1 MRRTAIL
8 TLVTVLVS
16 ILTATAQPGSSAPP
30 AAVAAAPTAECRP
43 ASAGEKPSA
52 TADDLVNCVTERLAP
67 SRVRFSVA
75 YTYASSLG
83 KQNIWMGADVLA
95 GGNRLKWFG
104 YRPAPIGA
112 SSGTASL
119 ELVFGLNNPP
129 AGKLTTDQVE
139 FFMYVGG
146 GQVFY
151 RKMFTLKQDWQL

>member
-1 MRRTAIL
+1 MRTALL
-8 TLVTVLVS
+8 TLTTVLVS
-16 ILTATAQPGSSAPP
+16 MLTLTVLPASSAPP
-30 AAVAAAPTAECRP
+30 GAMAAAAAECHP
-43 ASAGEKPSA
+43 ASAGEKPNA
-52 TADDLVNCVTERLAP
+52 TADDLVNCVAERLAS
-67 SRVRFSVA
+67 SRVRVSVT

>member
-16 ILTATAQPGSSAPP
+16 TGSSTPP
-30 AAVAAAPTAECRP
+30 IAVAAATTAESRP
-43 ASAGEKPSA
+43 ASAAEKPNA
-52 TADDLVNCVTERLAP
+52 TADDLVNCVAERLGP
-67 SRVRFSVA
+67 SKVRVSVT
-75 YTYASSLG
+75 YTYASSWG

-104 YRPAPIGA
+104 YRPAPING
-112 SSGTASL
+112 SSGTVSL

>member
-1 MRRTAIL
+1 MRRSAIL
-8 TLVTVLVS
+8 ILATVLVS
-16 ILTATAQPGSSAPP
+16 MLASTAFPGPSAPP
-30 AAVAAAPTAECRP
+30 GAIAAAAAECRP
-43 ASAGEKPSA
+43 ASAGERPNA
-52 TADDLVNCVTERLAP
+52 TADDLVNCVTEKLAP
-67 SRVRFSVA
+67 SKVRVSVT

-83 KQNIWMGADVLA
+83 RQNIWMGADVLA

-112 SSGTASL
+112 SSGTVSL

>member
-1 MRRTAIL
+1 MRRASMLRLVLLFITIL
-8 TLVTVLVS
+8 PL
-16 ILTATAQPGSSAPP
+16 AAPGPTAPP
-30 AAVAAAPTAECRP
+30 AAVAATATAECRP
-43 ASAGEKPSA
+43 TGAGEKANA
-52 TADDLVNCVTERLAP
+52 TADDLVNCVAERLAP
-67 SRVRFSVA
+67 SRVRFSVT

-83 KQNIWMGADVLA
+83 RQNIWLGADILA

-104 YRPAPIGA
+104 YRPAPING

-151 RKMFTLKQDWQL
+151 RKVFTLKQDWQL